1 MAFLAIAPTGTVLP
15 FAGTTAP
22 EGWVLCNS
30 GEYLKTSSTY
40 AKLFAVVGTAFGETN
55 GSGGAGTTHFRVP
68 DMRGVFPR
76 GSGTNGTANYGGVT
90 GHTPAGGSLAVK
102 GGQKTAKNSLA
113 VSGGTATL
121 GGTVSFTAGHAHNL
135 GNNAGARVG
144 FIGNTGAGFTDLY
157 GDFNGPSASINKV
170 GDNSGGSGNTASI
183 TRNSAGLV
191 GSADTTGANA
201 TVSISSTA
209 ASLGVGD
216 TETTPA
222 SLALN
227 YIIKL

>member
-22 EGWVLCNS
+22 EGWVLCDS

-55 GSGGAGTTHFRVP
+55 GSGGAGTSHFRVP

-90 GHTPAGGSLAVK
+90 GHTPAGGALAAK
-102 GGQKTAKNSLA
+102 GGQKTAKNGLSSTSSA
-113 VSGGTATL
+113 PVFTGGAITGGSAANAGTHQHTVGYGANIFGGASTNPTFGGGGSDPSTSAHNGHTHTVSGT
-121 GGTVSFTAGHAHNL
+121 SAGS
-135 GNNAGARVG
+135 NAA
-144 FIGNTGAGFTDLY
+144 
-157 GDFNGPSASINKV
+157 P
-170 GDNSGGSGNTASI
+170 SI
-183 TRNSAGLV
+183 TVA
-191 GSADTTGANA
+191 
-201 TVSISSTA
+201 ST
-209 ASLGVGD
+209 D

>member
-22 EGWVLCNS
+22 EGWVLCDS
-30 GEYLKTSSTY
+30 GEYLKTSSAY

-55 GSGGAGTTHFRVP
+55 GSGGVGTTHFRVP

-76 GSGTNGTANYGGVT
+76 GQGTNGTANYGGVT
-90 GHTPAGGSLAVK
+90 GHTPVGGALAAK
-102 GGQKTAKNSLA
+102 NGQKTAKNGLSNATSSLSALGLNTSSVSGSATGGGVDHTHPFGRMGNVSSSWDAWVVNDSAANRVHAIRLLVSDNTSGSTAFSHTHGLSATAAAQSLA
-113 VSGGTATL
+113 
-121 GGTVSFTAGHAHNL
+121 
-135 GNNAGARVG
+135 
-144 FIGNTGAGFTDLY
+144 
-157 GDFNGPSASINKV
+157 
-170 GDNSGGSGNTASI
+170 
-183 TRNSAGLV
+183 
-191 GSADTTGANA
+191 
-201 TVSISSTA
+201 SSTVA
-209 ASLGVGD
+209 AQTISGD

>member
-30 GEYLKTSSTY
+30 GEYLKTSSAY
-40 AKLFAVVGTAFGETN
+40 EKLFAVIGIAFGETN

-90 GHTPAGGSLAVK
+90 GHTPAGGALAAK
-102 GGQKTAKNSLA
+102 GGQKTAKNALT
-113 VSGGTATL
+113 VSGGTSTL
-121 GGTVSFTAGHAHNL
+121 GGTVSFTTDHSHGL
-135 GNNAGARVG
+135 GDSGGARVG

-157 GDFNGPSASINKV
+157 GSFSGPSANINKV
-170 GDNSGGSGNTASI
+170 GDNSGGGGSTATV
-183 TRNSAGLV
+183 TRNSAGLT
-191 GSADTTGANA
+191 GSSNSTAANA
-201 TVSISSTA
+201 TVTISSTA
-209 ASLGVGD
+209 ASIGVGD